1 MKFPVGNRQPVRG
14 VFRCI
19 LGQDNIQCAVR
30 IQLEVGAVVDAV
42 AVDGIVNEEIIL
54 SVGGHGPEAAL
65 QRGRKGFKVERILLF
80 SGQRCAGL
88 IHRCLGIDRHVH
100 GVGAKPHQ
108 RYHRAVGILRAEVAD
123 GLAVIDPLTEFLR
136 ILRAVGGKRGAKPL
150 KHLRPALGSSFAQE
164 GGVKGLARAH
174 IDGGELLQQL
184 LIRIGGRVDLHQS
197 VRRIEKLCWRH
208 GKHLAHGNKV
218 IFLFISSLWCGIL
231 ASLYISRK
239 RQELHLLLNGT
250 DIGQILVP
258 GQHRA
263 GDRPHRCGGHVHA
276 RHTVG
281 QLALPAGKRDGISTR
296 LVQHGGGV
304 RPRIQKLH
312 IAEAICLRQN
322 VDHRLFPDVKPRLRI
337 DGIDVRRHNGAE
349 RGVRQLLC
357 MVELIDGRTASH
369 GSVRIG
375 R

>member
-88 IHRCLGIDRHVH
+88 IHRCLGIDCHVH

-123 GLAVIDPLTEFLR
+123 GLAVIDPLAEFLR

-164 GGVKGLARAH
+164 GGVEGLARAH
-174 IDGGELLQQL
+174 VDGGELLQQF

-208 GKHLAHGNKV
+208 GKHLVHGNKV
-218 IFLFISSLWCGIL
+218 IFLFISSLRCGIL

-281 QLALPAGKRDGISTR
+281 QLALPAGKCDGISAR
-296 LVQHGGGV
+296 FVQHGGSV
-304 RPRIQKLH
+304 RPCIQQLYV
-312 IAEAICLRQN
+312 AEAIRFRQN
-322 VDHRLFPDVKPRLRI
+322 EDHRLFTDVKPRLRV

>member
-1 MKFPVGNRQPVRG
+1 MKFPVGNRQPVRD

-88 IHRCLGIDRHVH
+88 IYRGLGIDRYVH

-150 KHLRPALGSSFAQE
+150 KHLLPVFRRVRAQNGS
-164 GGVKGLARAH
+164 VKGHARAH
-174 IDGGELLQQL
+174 VDGGELFKRFHIGLRR
-184 LIRIGGRVDLHQS
+184 RIGLHQR
-197 VRRIEKLCWRH
+197 VRRIEKLRRRH
-208 GKHLAHGNKV
+208 GKHLVYGNKV
-218 IFLFISSLWCGIL
+218 VFLFISSLGRGIL
-231 ASLYISRK
+231 AALHISRK
-239 RQELHLLLNGT
+239 RQELHLLLNGI

-281 QLALPAGKRDGISTR
+281 QLALPVGKCDGISAR

-312 IAEAICLRQN
+312 IAEAIRFRQN
-322 VDHRLFPDVKPRLRI
+322 VDHRLCADVKPCLRI
-337 DGIDVRRHNGAE
+337 DGIDVRRHDGAE
-349 RGVRQLLC
+349 RGVRQLFC

-369 GSVRIG
+369 GPVRIG